1 MGLSAAVA
9 RWLREQGYDAVH
21 LSEEGLVKMP
31 DREVFAKAEREGRVL
46 VTCDLDFG
54 EIVAAS
60 GAHTVSVIVVRLFNP
75 HAERVIERL
84 RTVLRAL
91 AQELERGAV
100 VTIEEAR
107 LRVRALPIGS

>member
-1 MGLSAAVA
+1 VRFLVDMGLSAAVA

-54 EIVAAS
+54 EILAAS
-60 GAHTVSVIVVRLFNP
+60 GAHTVSVSSS
-75 HAERVIERL
+75 
-84 RTVLRAL
+84 AL
-91 AQELERGAV
+91 SIPKRSA
-100 VTIEEAR
+100 
-107 LRVRALPIGS
+107 

>member
-1 MGLSAAVA
+1 M
-9 RWLREQGYDAVH
+9 H

-46 VTCDLDFG
+46 LTCDLDFG
-54 EIVAAS
+54 EILAAS
-60 GAHTVSVIVVRLFNP
+60 GVHTVSVIVVRLFNP

-91 AQELERGAV
+91 ALELERGAV
-100 VTIEEAR
+100 VTIEETR